1 MASKKISWRMANSIA
16 NRIADKAFEHLI
28 NPKQKML
35 EAVGA
40 EAFDVLKQ
48 HIDLDLLRRFNI
60 VGSDSNMRL
69 KVKCAAD
76 GSDDSTV
83 LIQFK
88 AEDGFTPY
96 NPQTPT
102 VTDDGLWQRARD
114 LSGELN
120 VLRHKRYA
128 LYNELK
134 SQLEGKTTNMAI
146 KAWPEAAEIIAQI
159 ANVTLVG
166 DMTTPLESLL
176 SKYLPMLAA
185 PQGV

>member
-1 MASKKISWRMANSIA
+1 MASKKINWRMADSIA

-48 HIDLDLLRRFNI
+48 HIDIGLLRRFNI
-60 VGSDSNMRL
+60 VDSNSNMRL
-69 KVKCAAD
+69 KVKCTAD
-76 GSDDSTV
+76 GSDDSAV
-83 LIQFK
+83 LIQFE
-88 AEDGFTPY
+88 AEDGFSTY
-96 NPQTPT
+96 HCETPT

-114 LSGELN
+114 LAGELD
-120 VLRHKRYA
+120 VLRRKRNS
-128 LYNELK
+128 LYIELK

-146 KAWPEAAEIIAQI
+146 KAWPEATEIIAQI
-159 ANVTLVG
+159 ANVKPAS
-166 DMTTPLESLL
+166 DMTTPLETLL
-176 SKYLPMLAA
+176 AKYLPMLAA

>member
-16 NRIADKAFEHLI
+16 DRIADKAFEHLI

-35 EAVGA
+35 EAVGV
-40 EAFDVLKQ
+40 EAFDVMKQ
-48 HIDLDLLRRFNI
+48 HIDLGSLRRFNI
-60 VGSDSNMRL
+60 VGSNSNMRL
-69 KVKCAAD
+69 EVKCAAD
-76 GSDDSTV
+76 GSDDSAV
-83 LIQFK
+83 LIQFE
-88 AEDGFTPY
+88 AEDGFSSY
-96 NPQTPT
+96 NWETPT

-120 VLRHKRYA
+120 VLHHKRYS
-128 LYNELK
+128 LYDELK

-159 ANVTLVG
+159 ADVNLVG

-185 PQGV
+185 PQEV

>member
-1 MASKKISWRMANSIA
+1 MASKKINWRTANSIA
-16 NRIADKAFEHLI
+16 DRIADKAFEHLI

-48 HIDLDLLRRFNI
+48 HIDLSLLRRFNI
-60 VGSDSNMRL
+60 VNSNSNMRL
-69 KVKCAAD
+69 KVKCTAD

-83 LIQFK
+83 LIRFET
-88 AEDGFTPY
+88 EDGFSSY
-96 NPQTPT
+96 NGETPT

-114 LSGELN
+114 LAGELD
-120 VLRHKRYA
+120 VLRRKRNL

-146 KAWPEAAEIIAQI
+146 KAWPEAAEIIAQV
-159 ANVTLVG
+159 ANINLVG
-166 DMTTPLESLL
+166 DMTTPLENLL
-176 SKYLPMLAA
+176 SKYLPMLEA

>member
-1 MASKKISWRMANSIA
+1 MASKKINWRMADSIA

-48 HIDLDLLRRFNI
+48 HIDLGLLRRFNI
-60 VGSDSNMRL
+60 VDSNSNMRL
-69 KVKCAAD
+69 KVKCTAD
-76 GSDDSTV
+76 GSNDSTV
-83 LIQFK
+83 LIQFET
-88 AEDGFTPY
+88 EDGFNSY
-96 NPQTPT
+96 HWETPT

-114 LSGELN
+114 LTDELD
-120 VLRHKRYA
+120 VLRRKRNS
-128 LYNELK
+128 LCNELQ

-159 ANVTLVG
+159 ANINLVG
-166 DMTTPLESLL
+166 DMTTPLENLL
-176 SKYLPMLAA
+176 SKYLPVLAA

>member
-1 MASKKISWRMANSIA
+1 MASKKISWRTANSIA
-16 NRIADKAFEHLI
+16 DRIANKAFEHLI

-48 HIDLDLLRRFNI
+48 HIDLGLLRRFNI
-60 VGSDSNMRL
+60 VNSNSNMRL
-69 KVKCAAD
+69 KVKCTAD

-83 LIQFK
+83 LIRFET
-88 AEDGFTPY
+88 EDGFSSY
-96 NPQTPT
+96 NGETPT

-114 LSGELN
+114 LAGELD
-120 VLRHKRYA
+120 VLRRKRNL

-146 KAWPEAAEIIAQI
+146 KAWPEAAEIIAQV
-159 ANVTLVG
+159 ANINLVG
-166 DMTTPLESLL
+166 DMTTPLENLL

>member
-1 MASKKISWRMANSIA
+1 MASKKINWRMADSIA

-48 HIDLDLLRRFNI
+48 HIDLGLLRRFNI
-60 VGSDSNMRL
+60 VDSNSDMRL
-69 KVKCAAD
+69 KVKCTAD
-76 GSDDSTV
+76 GSNDSTV
-83 LIQFK
+83 LIHFET
-88 AEDGFTPY
+88 EDGFSSY
-96 NPQTPT
+96 NWETPT

-114 LSGELN
+114 LAGELD
-120 VLRHKRYA
+120 VLRRKRN
-128 LYNELK
+128 LLCNELR
-134 SQLEGKTTNMAI
+134 SQLEGKTTNTAI
-146 KAWPEAAEIIAQI
+146 KAWPEAAEIIAQVADI
-159 ANVTLVG
+159 NLVG
-166 DMTTPLESLL
+166 DMTTPLENLL